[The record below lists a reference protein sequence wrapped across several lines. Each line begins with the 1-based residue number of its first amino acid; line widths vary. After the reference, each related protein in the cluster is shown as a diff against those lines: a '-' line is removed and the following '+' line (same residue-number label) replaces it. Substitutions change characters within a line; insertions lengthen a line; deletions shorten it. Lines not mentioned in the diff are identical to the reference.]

1 MSHPGPSAV
10 QIVLS
15 EDERTELVRRAGLPG
30 RWRADRARIILACA
44 EGMSNAGAAQALG
57 VAVKSVSKWR
67 RQFAAQRLAG
77 LEDAAPVGRRKAELV
92 LDEAER
98 AQLVRWA
105 RRAKTAQYLA
115 LRSKIVLRCAE
126 GGTNKEAAADLGV
139 DESTVERW
147 RSRFIARRLDGL
159 HDEPRPGRPRSI
171 LLDQVEDVITAT
183 LEETPG
189 KDTHWSR
196 SSMARRS
203 GLSKSTI
210 GRIWKKFDLKP
221 HLQDSFKL
229 STDPFFVEK
238 VVDVVGLYHNPPE
251 KAVVLCV
258 DEKSQIQ
265 ALDRSQPVLP
275 MMPGMPERRT
285 HDYLRHGITSLFAAF
300 NIADGTV
307 ISELHRRHRA
317 IEFRK
322 FLVRID
328 KAVPA
333 GLDVHLVCD
342 NYATHNTA
350 EIRAWLARHP
360 RFHVHFTPTGSS
372 WMNQVER
379 WFGLLTDKLIR
390 RGVHTSVQA
399 LENDIREWIATWN
412 ESPRPFT
419 WTKTADEILNSLADY
434 LAKLR
439 ADRQKAGKI
448 NRWNFRR
455 NTLAEVLSV
464 FGPQGE
470 RMHTR
475 ARPAQAR

>member
-1 MSHPGPSAV
+1 MAHRGPAAV
-10 QIVLS
+10 EIVLC
-15 EDERTELVRRAGLPG
+15 EDERVELVRRAELPD
-30 RWRADRARIILACA
+30 RRTAERARIILACA

-57 VAVKSVSKWR
+57 VGVKSVRKWR
-67 RQFAAQRLAG
+67 GKFAAQRLDG
-77 LEDAAPVGRRKAELV
+77 LEDEGPIGRPKAELV
-92 LDEAER
+92 LTEGER
-98 AQLVRWA
+98 AQLARWA

-115 LRSKIVLRCAE
+115 LRARIVLRCAE
-126 GGTNKEAAADLGV
+126 GVTNKQVADDLGV
-139 DESTVERW
+139 DQSTVDRW
-147 RSRFIARRLDGL
+147 RARFVADRLDGL
-159 HDEPRPGRPRSI
+159 QDEPRTGRPPSI
-171 LLDQVEDVITAT
+171 LLDQVEDVIVAT
-183 LEETPG
+183 LESTPG

-196 SSMARRS
+196 ASMAERT

-221 HLQDSFKL
+221 HVQDPFKL
-229 STDPFFVEK
+229 STDPQFVDK

-258 DEKSQIQ
+258 DEKAQIQ

-317 IEFRK
+317 VEFKK
-322 FLVRID
+322 FLTRID

-342 NYATHNTA
+342 NYVTHKTP
-350 EIRAWLARHP
+350 EIQKWLARHP

-372 WMNQVER
+372 WINQVER

-390 RGVHTSVQA
+390 RGVHTSVQG
-399 LENDIREWIATWN
+399 LENDIRDWIETWN
-412 ESPRPFT
+412 SNPRPFT
-419 WTKTADEILNSLADY
+419 WTKTADEILHSLADY
-434 LAKLR
+434 LAR
-439 ADRQKAGKI
+439 I
-448 NRWNFRR
+448 TPTSTN
-455 NTLAEVLSV
+455 
-464 FGPQGE
+464 
-470 RMHTR
+470 
-475 ARPAQAR
+475 

>member
-1 MSHPGPSAV
+1 MSHPGPSAAE
-10 QIVLS
+10 IVLS
-15 EDERTELVRRAGLPG
+15 EDERAELVRRAAGPG
-30 RWRADRARIILACA
+30 RWRADRARIVLACA
-44 EGMSNAGAAQALG
+44 EGMSNAGAAQVLG

-77 LEDAAPVGRRKAELV
+77 LEDAAPVGRRKAELM

-98 AQLVRWA
+98 AQLIRWS

-115 LRSKIVLRCAE
+115 LRAKIVLRCAE
-126 GGTNKEAAADLGV
+126 GGTNKQAAADLGV

-147 RSRFIARRLDGL
+147 RARFITGRLEGL
-159 HDEPRPGRPRSI
+159 HDEPRPGRPPSI
-171 LLDQVEDVITAT
+171 LLDQVEDVVVAT

-196 SSMARRS
+196 SSMARRT

-322 FLVRID
+322 FLARID

-333 GLDVHLVCD
+333 DLDVHLVCD
-342 NYATHNTA
+342 NYATRNTP

-390 RGVHTSVQA
+390 RGVHTSVRA
-399 LENDIREWIATWN
+399 LENDIKAWITTWN
-412 ESPRPFT
+412 DNPRPFA
-419 WTKTADEILNSLADY
+419 WTKTADEILASLADY
-434 LAKLR
+434 LAKVTGS
-439 ADRQKAGKI
+439 QPGNKQ
-448 NRWNFRR
+448 
-455 NTLAEVLSV
+455 T
-464 FGPQGE
+464 
-470 RMHTR
+470 
-475 ARPAQAR
+475 

>member
-1 MSHPGPSAV
+1 MPHSGPSAV

-15 EDERTELVRRAGLPG
+15 EDERAELVRRAGLPG

-44 EGMSNAGAAQALG
+44 QGMSNAGAAQALG

-67 RQFAAQRLAG
+67 RQFAVQRLAG
-77 LEDAAPVGRRKAELV
+77 LEDAAPVGRQKAELV
-92 LDEAER
+92 LTETER
-98 AQLVRWA
+98 AQLTRWA
-105 RRAKTAQYLA
+105 RRAKTAQFLA
-115 LRSKIVLRCAE
+115 LRAKIVLRCAE
-126 GGTNKEAAADLGV
+126 GGTNKQAAAGLGV
-139 DESTVERW
+139 DESTVDRW
-147 RSRFIARRLDGL
+147 RARFIAGRLDGL
-159 HDEPRPGRPRSI
+159 HDEPRPGRPPSI
-171 LLDQVEDVITAT
+171 LLDQVEDVIVAT
-183 LEETPG
+183 LETTPG

-196 SSMARRS
+196 ASMAGRT
-203 GLSKSTI
+203 GLSKSTV

-251 KAVVLCV
+251 RAVVLCV

-317 IEFRK
+317 VEFRK
-322 FLVRID
+322 FLAAID

-350 EIRAWLARHP
+350 EIKTWLARHP

-390 RGVHTSVQA
+390 RGVHTSVPA
-399 LENDIREWIATWN
+399 LENDIRDWIATWN
-412 ESPRPFT
+412 DNPRPFT

-434 LAKLR
+434 LAKLGTG
-439 ADRQKAGKI
+439 Q
-448 NRWNFRR
+448 
-455 NTLAEVLSV
+455 
-464 FGPQGE
+464 
-470 RMHTR
+470 
-475 ARPAQAR
+475 PANKQD

>member
-1 MSHPGPSAV
+1 VP
-10 QIVLS
+10 IVLS
-15 EDERTELVRRAGLPG
+15 EDERAELVRRARGPG

-67 RQFAAQRLAG
+67 RQFATGRLAG

-92 LDEAER
+92 LTGAER
-98 AQLVRWA
+98 AQLIRWA
-105 RRAKTAQYLA
+105 RRAKTAQFLA
-115 LRSKIVLRCAE
+115 LRAKIVLACAE
-126 GGTNKEAAADLGV
+126 GGTNKQAAADLGV
-139 DESTVERW
+139 DESTVDRW
-147 RSRFIARRLDGL
+147 RARFIARRLDGL
-159 HDEPRPGRPRSI
+159 ADEPRPGRPPSI
-171 LLDQVEDVITAT
+171 LLDQVEDVVVST
-183 LEETPG
+183 LESVPG

-196 SSMARRS
+196 ASMARRT

-210 GRIWKKFDLKP
+210 GRIWRKFDLKP

-229 STDPFFVEK
+229 STGPLFVEK

-275 MMPGMPERRT
+275 VMPGMPGRRT

-322 FLVRID
+322 FLAAID

-342 NYATHNTA
+342 NYATHNTP
-350 EIRAWLARHP
+350 EIRAWLARRP

-372 WMNQVER
+372 WMNQAGR

-399 LENDIREWIATWN
+399 LENDIRDWIATWN
-412 ESPRPFT
+412 DNPRPFT
-419 WTKTADEILNSLADY
+419 WTKTADEILNSLAAY
-434 LAKLR
+434 LAKLG
-439 ADRQKAGKI
+439 ASPSVARQD
-448 NRWNFRR
+448 
-455 NTLAEVLSV
+455 
-464 FGPQGE
+464 
-470 RMHTR
+470 
-475 ARPAQAR
+475 

>member
-1 MSHPGPSAV
+1 MPGLSAV
-10 QIVLS
+10 PIVLS
-15 EDERTELVRRAGLPG
+15 EDERAELVRRAGGPG

-44 EGMSNAGAAQALG
+44 EGMSNAAAARALG

-67 RQFAAQRLAG
+67 RQFAAERLAG
-77 LEDAAPVGRRKAELV
+77 LEDVAPVGRRKAELV
-92 LDEAER
+92 LTGAER

-115 LRSKIVLRCAE
+115 LRAKIVLRCAE
-126 GGTNKEAAADLGV
+126 GGTNKQAAADLGV

-147 RSRFIARRLDGL
+147 RARFIARRLAGL
-159 HDEPRPGRPRSI
+159 HDEPRPGRPPSI
-171 LLDQVEDVITAT
+171 LLDQVEDVIVAT
-183 LEETPG
+183 LETTPG

-196 SSMARRS
+196 ASMAART

-210 GRIWKKFDLKP
+210 GRIWRKFDLRP
-221 HLQDSFKL
+221 HLQESFKL

-300 NIADGTV
+300 NIADGTI
-307 ISELHRRHRA
+307 ISQLHRRHRA

-322 FLVRID
+322 FLANID

-350 EIRAWLARHP
+350 EIKTWLARHP
-360 RFHVHFTPTGSS
+360 RFHIHFTPTGSS

-412 ESPRPFT
+412 TNPRPFT
-419 WTKTADEILNSLADY
+419 WIKTADEILNSLADY

-439 ADRQKAGKI
+439 TVHPASG
-448 NRWNFRR
+448 
-455 NTLAEVLSV
+455 
-464 FGPQGE
+464 QG
-470 RMHTR
+470 
-475 ARPAQAR
+475 

>member
-1 MSHPGPSAV
+1 MP
-10 QIVLS
+10 IVLS
-15 EDERTELVRRAGLPG
+15 EDERAELVRRAGLPG
-30 RWRADRARIILACA
+30 RWRADRARIVLACA

-67 RQFAAQRLAG
+67 RQFAAERLAG
-77 LEDAAPVGRRKAELV
+77 LEDAAPVGRRKAQLV
-92 LDEAER
+92 LTEAER
-98 AQLVRWA
+98 AQLIRWA

-115 LRSKIVLRCAE
+115 MRAKIVLRCAD

-147 RSRFIARRLDGL
+147 RARFIARRLAGL
-159 HDEPRPGRPRSI
+159 HDEPRPGRPPSI
-171 LLDQVEDVITAT
+171 LLDQVEDVVVAT
-183 LEETPG
+183 LECAPG

-196 SSMARRS
+196 ASMARRT

-210 GRIWKKFDLKP
+210 GRIWRKFDLKP

-229 STDPFFVEK
+229 STDPFFVDK
-238 VVDVVGLYHNPPE
+238 VVDVAGLYHNPPE

-317 IEFRK
+317 AEFRK
-322 FLVRID
+322 FLIRID

-333 GLDVHLVCD
+333 DLDVHLVCD
-342 NYATHNTA
+342 NYATHSTP
-350 EIRAWLARHP
+350 EIRTWLERHP
-360 RFHVHFTPTGSS
+360 RFHVHFVPTGSS

-412 ESPRPFT
+412 DSPRPFT

-434 LAKLR
+434 LV
-439 ADRQKAGKI
+439 KI
-448 NRWNFRR
+448 GTGHR
-455 NTLAEVLSV
+455 TSE
-464 FGPQGE
+464 QG
-470 RMHTR
+470 
-475 ARPAQAR
+475 

>member
-1 MSHPGPSAV
+1 MPHSGPSAAG
-10 QIVLS
+10 IVLS
-15 EDERTELVRRAGLPG
+15 GDERAELVRRAGLPG
-30 RWRADRARIILACA
+30 KWRADRARIILACA
-44 EGMSNAGAAQALG
+44 GGMSNAEAARELG

-77 LEDAAPVGRRKAELV
+77 LEDAAPVGRRSAPLV
-92 LDEAER
+92 LDELER

-105 RRAKTAQYLA
+105 RRAKTAQFLA
-115 LRSKIVLRCAE
+115 LRAKIVLRCAE
-126 GGTNKEAAADLGV
+126 GGTNREAAADLGV

-147 RSRFIARRLDGL
+147 RARFIARRLEGL
-159 HDEPRPGRPRSI
+159 HDEPRPGRPRSV
-171 LLDQVEDVITAT
+171 LLDQVEDVVVAT

-196 SSMARRS
+196 ASMARRT

-229 STDPFFVEK
+229 PTDPFFVEK
-238 VVDVVGLYHNPPE
+238 VVDVAGLYHDPPE
-251 KAVVLCV
+251 RAVVLCV

-265 ALDRSQPVLP
+265 ALLP

-333 GLDVHLVCD
+333 DLDVHLVCD
-342 NYATHNTA
+342 NYANCNTP
-350 EIRAWLARHP
+350 EIRDWLARRP

-379 WFGLLTDKLIR
+379 WFGLLTGKLIR

-399 LENDIREWIATWN
+399 LENDIRDWIATWN
-412 ESPRPFT
+412 ENPRPFT
-419 WTKTADEILNSLADY
+419 WTKTADEILASLADY

-439 ADRQKAGKI
+439 AD
-448 NRWNFRR
+448 
-455 NTLAEVLSV
+455 
-464 FGPQGE
+464 GPETGSNNQ
-470 RMHTR
+470 
-475 ARPAQAR
+475 